1 MNHRLRAFLLACG
14 VFLADRLSK
23 LWIEARV
30 SVEETHT
37 VIPGFFDIVHTRNR
51 GAAFGMFSDSPD
63 GWRAFFLL
71 GVSAAA
77 LVLIAGMLWR
87 ASRLDRATRV
97 GLALI
102 FGGASGN
109 IFDRLATGTVTD
121 FLDFYLGS
129 LHWPAF
135 NLADSAIVIGCGL
148 LLLEMVK
155 PKRQPGTNWNA
166 S

>member
-1 MNHRLRAFLLACG
+1 VSPRLLAFLLACG
-14 VFLADRLSK
+14 VFLADRLTK
-23 LWIEARV
+23 LWIETRV
-30 SVEETHT
+30 SVEDIYT
-37 VIPGFFDIVHTRNR
+37 VIPGFFDIVHSKNR

-63 GWRAFFLL
+63 GWRAFFLV

-87 ASRLDRATRV
+87 ASTLDRATRV

-109 IFDRLATGTVTD
+109 IFDRVATGTVTD
-121 FLDFYLGS
+121 FLDFYVGN

-135 NLADSAIVIGCGL
+135 NLADSAIVVGCGL
-148 LLLEMVK
+148 LLLEMIK
-155 PKRQPGTNWNA
+155 PKRQPART
-166 S
+166 